1 MYTVYYTDSDSPN
14 EVRIGMVSAPDRSVA
29 HRIAEMQFVNA
40 HIVEIKELT
49 PPEEETRF
57 PGARFIK
64 GRFLPVSYSDETV

>member
-1 MYTVYYTDSDSPN
+1 MYTVYYTESDSPG
-14 EVRIGMVSAPDRSVA
+14 EVRIGMVSAPDPSVA
-29 HRIAEMQFVNA
+29 HRIAEMQFANA

-64 GRFLPVSYSDETV
+64 GKFHPVSYSDETV